1 MDNETKLLEE
11 MSRSITLLEL
21 KFRRATTLERAELRP
36 ALEELLNEYASF
48 RVVMLTIDSVTSDAD
63 LAEMHE
69 IRDAIDKAADKQSTI
84 FAIAKAIAFITA
96 RV

>member
-21 KFRRATTLERAELRP
+21 KFRRASTLERAELRD
-36 ALEELLNEYASF
+36 ALEDLLNEYASF
-48 RVVMLTIDSVTSDAD
+48 RIVMLTVDAVTTDAD
-63 LAEMHE
+63 LAEMRE
-69 IRDAIDKAADKQSTI
+69 IRDTIDKAANKQATLL
-84 FAIAKAIAFITA
+84 AIAKAIAFITA